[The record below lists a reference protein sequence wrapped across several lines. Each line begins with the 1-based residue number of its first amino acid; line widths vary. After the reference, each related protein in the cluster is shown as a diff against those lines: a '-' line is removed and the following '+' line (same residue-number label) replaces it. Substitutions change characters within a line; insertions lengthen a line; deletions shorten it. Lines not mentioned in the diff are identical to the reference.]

1 MVDARDAVSSILEEL
16 DREYATYQDLHR
28 RYHKNDDEVAK
39 LIHRHLADLCRRIL
53 KEISKG
59 SE

>member
-1 MVDARDAVSSILEEL
+1 MVDVRDIIHSIQAEL
-16 DREYATYQDLHR
+16 DKEYATYQFQHR
-28 RYHKNDDEVAK
+28 KYHKDDDEVAK
-39 LIHRHLADLCRRIL
+39 MVHYYQTSLCRRIL